1 VDLWNEAADAVS
13 KIDASQLTVDQR
25 LRLAQ
30 AKALLAIG
38 HELTLIR
45 EQGDTKA
52 WSRPGPE
59 A

>member
-1 VDLWNEAADAVS
+1 MELWNEAVDAVGQ
-13 KIDASQLTVDQR
+13 IDPSQLTVDQR

-30 AKALLAIG
+30 TKALLAIA

-52 WSRPGPE
+52 WSRRPPE